1 MVDAQR
7 PLPEGASTEPEGRT
21 TAPPAPREP
30 VIDLTRP
37 DGPVLDLTGV
47 PREAAPTKALD
58 LRRDATGHVIDLTGP
73 VPVERAVEVAAVPDE
88 GTAAVE
94 PEPVRQRGL
103 RHLLG
108 TARAGF
114 RSWRRT
120 RPFWAGVWTM
130 LGGAIIAYVPGTAI
144 QFVFATTSIAIGVT
158 VGVVIGVCGLSLW
171 VQPQLRFVL
180 GVVILV
186 LSLVSFVTS
195 DFGGFFV
202 GMLLSIVGGALATA
216 WVPGPVVKRGRHRRR
231 RFHRALQPL
240 RSQGA

>member
-1 MVDAQR
+1 MSEPER
-7 PLPEGASTEPEGRT
+7 PPAERAATEPEGRT

-47 PREAAPTKALD
+47 PHEAGPTKALD

-73 VPVERAVEVAAVPDE
+73 VPVVRTVETEPAPEAAAAV
-88 GTAAVE
+88 VE
-94 PEPVRQRGL
+94 PEAARERGL

-108 TARAGF
+108 AARAGF
-114 RSWRRT
+114 RTWRRT
-120 RPFWAGVWTM
+120 RPFWAGFWTM

-158 VGVVIGVCGLSLW
+158 VGVVIGVCGLTLW
-171 VQPQLRFVL
+171 VQPQLRFPL

-202 GMLLSIVGGALATA
+202 GMFLSIIGGSLATA

-231 RFHRALQPL
+231 RFQRALRPL
-240 RSQGA
+240 QGEGA

>member
-1 MVDAQR
+1 MAESER
-7 PLPEGASTEPEGRT
+7 PLPEGATTEPEARV
-21 TAPPAPREP
+21 TAPQAPGGP
-30 VIDLTRP
+30 VIDLTGP
-37 DGPVLDLTGV
+37 DGPVLDLTRAS
-47 PREAAPTKALD
+47 REAAPEVAPSKALD
-58 LRRDATGHVIDLTGP
+58 LRRDAVGRVIDLTGP
-73 VPVERAVEVAAVPDE
+73 VPVEYSADVEAVP
-88 GTAAVE
+88 AAE

-114 RSWRRT
+114 RTWRRT

-144 QFVFATTSIAIGVT
+144 QFVFSTTSIAIGVT
-158 VGVVIGVCGLSLW
+158 VGVVIGVCGLCLW
-171 VQPQLRFVL
+171 AQPQLRFLL

-202 GMLLSIVGGALATA
+202 GMLLSIIGGALATA
-216 WVPGPVVKRGRHRRR
+216 WVPAPVVKRGRHRRR
-231 RFHRALQPL
+231 RFHRALQL
-240 RSQGA
+240 RGQGA